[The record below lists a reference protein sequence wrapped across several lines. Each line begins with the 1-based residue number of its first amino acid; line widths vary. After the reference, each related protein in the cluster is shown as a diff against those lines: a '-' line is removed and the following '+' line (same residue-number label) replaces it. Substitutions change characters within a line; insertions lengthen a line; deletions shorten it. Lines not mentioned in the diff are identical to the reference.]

1 MSIYHGRN
9 ARIYI
14 AGYDISALA
23 IALTPAQERELH
35 PYAVLDGVAGYHQM
49 PGLAKDAL
57 SIEGLF
63 DDNYM
68 SILKTMFD
76 DGGGKQIV
84 IPFGLT
90 QGTRGLA
97 VDSARMTKYNFSAVV
112 TDVNK
117 LSGEFLAENLPWD
130 EIILLQPKAQETTDG
145 FGDVYNH
152 GAAIS
157 SIVGYLQ
164 VFECG
169 GDDALIVKIQSDDN
183 AGFTSPVDRIT
194 FTTANGITAERRTA
208 IVGVD
213 SYLRMTWAGTPPYQ
227 VTFAVGTKI
236 I

>member
-90 QGTRGLA
+90 RNQGASR
-97 VDSARMTKYNFSAVV
+97 RFSENDQIQLLGCGNGHKQAQQR
-112 TDVNK
+112 T
-117 LSGEFLAENLPWD
+117 SG
-130 EIILLQPKAQETTDG
+130 
-145 FGDVYNH
+145 
-152 GAAIS
+152 
-157 SIVGYLQ
+157 
-164 VFECG
+164 
-169 GDDALIVKIQSDDN
+169 
-183 AGFTSPVDRIT
+183 
-194 FTTANGITAERRTA
+194 
-208 IVGVD
+208 
-213 SYLRMTWAGTPPYQ
+213 
-227 VTFAVGTKI
+227 
-236 I
+236 